1 LLLCAAQQGQAT
13 RTLALNQG
21 PQALPNQGGF
31 VNAHHVLLGFLQQV
45 IVYGQSGSHVS
56 HPQFARIL
64 ASFDVF
70 FDAHGHRGLCVYQG
84 SARSINI
91 APPIGALSR
100 GGARAN

>member
-45 IVYGQSGSHVS
+45 IVYGQSGSHVLY
-56 HPQFARIL
+56 PLFARIL

-70 FDAHGHRGLCVYQG
+70 FDAREHWLLCGYQG
-84 SARSINI
+84 STRTSQHLM
-91 APPIGALSR
+91 PH
-100 GGARAN
+100 